1 MWVPLNVQINR
12 TADLHTRTYKRYMFT
27 TWMYN
32 YTESQL
38 TWTFLYKIIVNENV
52 IPNYCT
58 GNGSGAYVQ
67 LHVSD
72 ETTIN
77 DEQTRCGYYNK
88 YLPTN
93 ETVTITCTNNRTG
106 QFVTLYRDYDDYKNH
121 YLVLCEVV
129 VMGVRLIGENQLC
142 ERDYRFK

>member
-1 MWVPLNVQINR
+1 M
-12 TADLHTRTYKRYMFT
+12 
-27 TWMYN
+27 
-32 YTESQL
+32 
-38 TWTFLYKIIVNENV
+38 NENV
-52 IPNYCT
+52 ILNYCT
-58 GNGSGAYVQ
+58 GAGAGAYVQ

-77 DEQTRCGYYNK
+77 DEQTRCGYYNDL
-88 YLPTN
+88 LPTK

-106 QFVTLYRDYDDYKNH
+106 QFVTLYRDYNDYTNE

-129 VMGVRLIGENQLC
+129 VMGVRLIGENQLS